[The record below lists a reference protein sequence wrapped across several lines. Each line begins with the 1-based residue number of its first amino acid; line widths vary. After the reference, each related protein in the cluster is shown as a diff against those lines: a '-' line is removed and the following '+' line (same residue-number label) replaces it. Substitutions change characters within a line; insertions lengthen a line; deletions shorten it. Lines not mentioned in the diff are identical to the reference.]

1 VSVGH
6 FHCIPAAVCGKP
18 ATGVTWKNVQLLTFA
33 ADGRYGPYPL
43 RSGVVPNE
51 PTKWIA
57 RGIRPPAFPPNG
69 AAQEM
74 L

>member
-6 FHCIPAAVCGKP
+6 FTAFTRSGVRKT

-33 ADGRYGPYPL
+33 SDGRYGPYPL